1 MRERLSLGPPVFLL
15 TALAPLL
22 VVAQSG
28 CSSDAGSSSGDD
40 SPASGAGGESVGG
53 SGGSASGSGG
63 AAGKAQGGSAGK
75 GGGSGASSGDSG
87 GAAAGKGG
95 QGGAGA
101 GGVGGASAAG
111 SSGKGGSG
119 GSAGGSSLCG
129 SSSAPPDPFACAFA
143 WGANPN
149 GQIPSYL
156 DFATKWVGYE
166 PNLDSACDGCSWL
179 SQNFSGTS
187 AVPVYIAYFI
197 AYRANIEGGLGDCN
211 TDFDGHNLCNDGAQ
225 WIRANRAR
233 ILAIYQS
240 YAERSRAAY
249 PSKPVI
255 WIIDPDFIQYTY
267 EEQTD
272 PLSMSE
278 LGSLASD
285 IVCTVREAMPN
296 ALIALNH
303 SSWIRGS
310 VLTGYWNAMP
320 LDAVE
325 FVHTTGMASVPGGY
339 INDGDAAGREDGTYW
354 FLHQLTGKP
363 ILVDT
368 SFGVSTQANTW
379 STASADVLNQRIA
392 DGVAGVL
399 INPTPSNYQNQ
410 INTLTPSLDRT
421 CP

>member
-1 MRERLSLGPPVFLL
+1 MGGS
-15 TALAPLL
+15 
-22 VVAQSG
+22 
-28 CSSDAGSSSGDD
+28 AGSVAG
-40 SPASGAGGESVGG
+40 AAAGGKGQAGAGGSAG
-53 SGGSASGSGG
+53 SGGSVSGG
-63 AAGKAQGGSAGK
+63 AGGSV
-75 GGGSGASSGDSG
+75 
-87 GAAAGKGG
+87 AGKGG
-95 QGGAGA
+95 Q
-101 GGVGGASAAG
+101 S
-111 SSGKGGSG
+111 GSG
-119 GSAGGSSLCG
+119 GRGGTGTAGSGGGTSGTGGSAASTGGTSGSGSRPAVCG
-129 SSSAPPDPFACAFA
+129 SSSLHPSPFDCAFA

-149 GQIPSYL
+149 AQIPSYL

-166 PNLDSACDGCSWL
+166 TNLDSACDGCSWL
-179 SQNFSGTS
+179 SQTFSGTS
-187 AVPVYIAYFI
+187 TVPVYIAYFI

-211 TDFDGHNLCNDGAQ
+211 TDFDGHNLCNEGAQ

-233 ILAIYQS
+233 ILSIYQS
-240 YAERSRAAY
+240 YAERSHTAF

-267 EEQTD
+267 DEQAN
-272 PLSMSE
+272 PLTMQE
-278 LGSLASD
+278 LGDLASD

-310 VLTGYWNAMP
+310 VLTGYWGAMP

-325 FVHTTGMASVPGGY
+325 FVHTTGMANVPGGY
-339 INDGDAAGREDGTYW
+339 LNDGDAAGREDGTYRY
-354 FLHQLTGKP
+354 LHELTGKP

-379 STASADVLNQRIA
+379 SSASADVLNQRIA

-399 INPTPSNYQNQ
+399 INPTPSNYQGQ
-410 INTLTPSLDRT
+410 INDLSPSLDGT